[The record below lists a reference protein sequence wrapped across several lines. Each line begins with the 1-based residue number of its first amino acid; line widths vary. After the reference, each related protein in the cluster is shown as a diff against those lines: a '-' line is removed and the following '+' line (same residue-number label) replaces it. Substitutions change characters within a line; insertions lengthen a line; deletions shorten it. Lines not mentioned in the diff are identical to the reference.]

1 MVSIHCVFNANV
13 LALRLSCTNQVEG
26 EINLPSI
33 RSSFKDL
40 ENMILPYIC
49 CSNLLKGKLENTDD
63 KKIWLNRV
71 LTNSLDKELRQLR
84 PLERMIDNYLIND
97 AKTDEEGR
105 TTLTK
110 CSDSMLYL

>member
-13 LALRLSCTNQVEG
+13 LALRLSCTDQVES

-63 KKIWLNRV
+63 NKIWLNRV
-71 LTNSLDKELRQLR
+71 LTNNLDKELRQLR

-97 AKTDEEGR
+97 AKTDEEGK

-110 CSDSMLYL
+110 DCNSLLYL